1 VRNAKVP
8 LVEFLSGSDIAAI
21 VEEAKYLLRETGVF
35 VENEDALRLLKDAGA
50 EFDAE
55 RKRMLI
61 PPELV
66 EKSLT
71 TCPHR
76 IEIFD
81 RQGNLALDLSGNNT
95 YFDPG
100 SAALKV
106 FDFEKGTSRLPT
118 VDDVVNLARLTDAL
132 PHIRA
137 QSTAVVPS
145 DIPQAISDRFRL
157 YVALHCS
164 TKPVITGTFVKE
176 SFAVMKDM
184 LVAVRGSEDALK
196 AKPLAIFDACP
207 SPPLKWSDLTCQ
219 SLIDC
224 SKTGI
229 PAELVSMP
237 LSGATSPVT
246 LAGSLVQHT
255 AENLSGIVI
264 HQIACPGS
272 PIIYGGSPAFFDMR
286 KGTTPMGAIETM
298 MIDCA
303 YSQIGKSFGVPIH
316 AYMGLSDS
324 RTVDYQ
330 AGLESGLGAVL
341 AMLAGINVV
350 SGVGMMEFEKC
361 QSLEKL
367 FLDNDI
373 CGMAYRL
380 RNGITVSDETLAR
393 DVFKEATLSASFL
406 KSKHTLNWFKKEGF
420 FPSAGIDR
428 SDETGDN
435 PTTAL
440 ERASVEV
447 KRILETHS
455 VLPLPEHVSSHLK
468 RIADRDLEAYGIKR
482 EWKL

>member
-1 VRNAKVP
+1 VSTARVP
-8 LVEFLSGSDIAAI
+8 LVEFLLENDIGAI
-21 VEEAKYLLRETGVF
+21 LEEAKYLLRETGVF
-35 VENEDALRLLKDAGA
+35 VENQEAMRLLKDAGA
-50 EFDAE
+50 HYDAGKE
-55 RKRMLI
+55 RILV

-66 EKSLT
+66 EKCLK

-76 IEIFD
+76 IEMYD
-81 RQGNLALDLSGNNT
+81 RQGNPALDLSGNNT

-100 SAALKV
+100 SAALKI

-118 VDDVVNLARLTDAL
+118 VNDVIDMAKLTDAL
-132 PHIRA
+132 THIHA
-137 QSTAVVPS
+137 QSTAVVPG

-157 YVALHCS
+157 YVALRCS
-164 TKPVITGTFVKE
+164 TKPVVTGTFLKE
-176 SFAVMKDM
+176 SFIVMKEM
-184 LVAVRGSEDALK
+184 LVAIRGSETALR

-219 SLIDC
+219 SLID
-224 SKTGI
+224 SARVGI

-264 HQIACPGS
+264 HQLAYPGS

-286 KGTTPMGAIETM
+286 RGTTPMGAIETM
-298 MIDCA
+298 MIDSA
-303 YSQIGKSFGVPIH
+303 YSQIGKFLGVPTH

-341 AMLAGINVV
+341 AMLAGVNVV

-380 RNGITVSDETLAR
+380 RKGITVNEETLAR
-393 DVFKEATLSASFL
+393 DVFKEATLNASFL
-406 KSKHTLNWFKKEGF
+406 KSKHTLKWFKEEGF

-428 SDETGDN
+428 SDETRGM
-435 PTTAL
+435 PITAL

-447 KRILETHS
+447 KKILQAHS
-455 VLPLPEHVSSHLK
+455 VLPLSDEVSSHLEK
-468 RIADRDLEAYGIKR
+468 ILNRDLSTYGIKK
-482 EWKL
+482 EWNL

>member
-1 VRNAKVP
+1 MSNATVP
-8 LVEFLSGSDIAAI
+8 LVEFLSAKDIAGI
-21 VEEAKYLLRETGVF
+21 VEEAKYLLREIGVF
-35 VENEDALRLLKDAGA
+35 VENEEAVRLLQSAGA
-50 EFDAE
+50 KSDAE
-55 RKRMLI
+55 RKRMLF

-66 EKSLT
+66 ENSLK
-71 TCPHR
+71 TCPQR
-76 IEIFD
+76 IEIYD

-100 SAALKV
+100 SAALKI

-118 VDDVVNLARLTDAL
+118 VTDVIDIAKLTDAL
-132 PHIRA
+132 TYIHA
-137 QSTAVVPS
+137 QSTAVVPG

-157 YVALHCS
+157 YVALRCC

-176 SFAVMKDM
+176 SFAVMKEM
-184 LVAVRGSEDALK
+184 LVAIRGSEAALK

-219 SLIDC
+219 CLIDC
-224 SKTGI
+224 AKTGI
-229 PAELVSMP
+229 PAQLVSMP

-255 AENLSGIVI
+255 AESLSGIVI
-264 HQIACPGS
+264 HQLARPGS

-303 YSQIGKSFGVPIH
+303 YSQIGKSLGVPTH

-330 AGLESGLGAVL
+330 AGLETGLGAIL

-373 CGMAYRL
+373 CGMAYRI
-380 RNGITVSDETLAR
+380 RKGITVNEETLAR
-393 DVFKEATLSASFL
+393 EVFKEATLSASFL
-406 KSKHTLNWFKKEGF
+406 RSKHTLKWFKEEAF

-428 SDETGDN
+428 SAETRGK
-435 PTTAL
+435 PITAV
-440 ERASVEV
+440 ERASAEV
-447 KRILETHS
+447 KKILQTHS
-455 VLPLPEHVSSHLK
+455 VLPLPEDVSSHLEK
-468 RIADRDLEAYGIKR
+468 IVDRDLSAYGIKR
-482 EWKL
+482 EWSL

>member
-1 VRNAKVP
+1 MNSARTP
-8 LVEFLSGSDIAAI
+8 LVEFLSGGDITPI
-21 VEEAKYLLRETGVF
+21 IEEAKYLLEQTGVF
-35 VENEDALRLLKDAGA
+35 VENEEALRLLKDAGA
-50 EFDAE
+50 TSDTE
-55 RKRMLI
+55 RKRVLF

-66 EKSLT
+66 EKCLE
-71 TCPHR
+71 TCPRR
-76 IEIFD
+76 IEIYD
-81 RQGNLALDLSGNNT
+81 RQGNPALDLSGNNT

-100 SAALKV
+100 SAALKI
-106 FDFEKGTSRLPT
+106 FDFEKGVSRPPL
-118 VDDVVNLARLTDAL
+118 VDDAIKLGRLADSLA
-132 PHIRA
+132 HIRA
-137 QSTAVVPS
+137 QSTAIVPS
-145 DIPQAISDRFRL
+145 DVPEEMSDRLRL
-157 YVALHCS
+157 YVALRCS

-176 SFAVMKDM
+176 SFAVMKEM
-184 LVAVRGSEDALK
+184 LVAVRGSEAALK

-224 SKTGI
+224 SKSGI
-229 PAELVSMP
+229 PSELVSMP

-264 HQIACPGS
+264 HQLARPGS

-286 KGTTPMGAIETM
+286 NGTTPMGAIETM

-303 YSQIGKSFGVPIH
+303 FSQVGKSLGVPTH

-380 RNGITVSDETLAR
+380 RDGITVNEETLAR
-393 DVFKEATLSASFL
+393 EVFKEATLDTSFL
-406 KSKHTLNWFKKEGF
+406 RSKHTLKWFKKEGF
-420 FPSAGIDR
+420 FPGAGIDR
-428 SDETGDN
+428 SAGTEGK
-435 PTTAL
+435 PVTAF
-440 ERASVEV
+440 ERASAEV
-447 KRILETHS
+447 KRILETHIVPPMPQE
-455 VLPLPEHVSSHLK
+455 VLSQLK
-468 RIADRDLEAYGIKR
+468 SIVDRDLSAHGIKR
-482 EWKL
+482 EWKF